1 MSIRVLLADD
11 HQVLRVGIT
20 TLLSQDRDID
30 IVGEAVDGAMAVELA
45 RRLQPDVVLMDI
57 EMPGLNG
64 VEATRRIVREVPDVK
79 VIMLTMYQEEN
90 QGLEALRVGAMGY
103 LCKTARRDE
112 LLHTIR
118 TAAAGEAVLSRSLAA
133 RVLATLRS
141 TAEHDQAQAE
151 HEGVQLTE
159 REIILLRAVAQG
171 LTNRQIAD
179 QVSLSESRV
188 RNLLSEIYR
197 KLQVA
202 GRVQAA
208 KYALEKGLT

>member
-20 TLLSQDRDID
+20 TLISQERDID
-30 IVGEAVDGAMAVELA
+30 IVGEAADGATAVELA

-64 VEATRRIVREVPDVK
+64 VEATRRIVREMPGVK
-79 VIMLTMYQEEN
+79 VVMLTMYQEEN

-103 LCKTARRDE
+103 LCKTAKRDE
-112 LLHTIR
+112 LLDTIR
-118 TAAAGEAVLSRSLAA
+118 TAAAGEAVLSRSLAT
-133 RVLATLRS
+133 RVLAILRS
-141 TAEHDQAQAE
+141 PVEHDQARAE
-151 HEGVQLTE
+151 PAGVELTE

-171 LTNRQIAD
+171 LTNKQIAD

-208 KYALEKGLT
+208 TYAIEKGLA